1 MSPRSTWDTKQIL
14 GWPEIPSETMS
25 QKIKAKKKRK
35 NEKQQSFTME
45 LRIAAHLKDLNHT
58 KFP

>member
-1 MSPRSTWDTKQIL
+1 
-14 GWPEIPSETMS
+14 MS